1 MKVFKHININP
12 TNMNLYSTA
21 VTHSSY
27 TNENPSYPD
36 YERLE
41 FLGDAVLEIIIS
53 DYLYK
58 ERKLE
63 EGIMTKMRA
72 SYVCEEAC
80 ATYAKELGLD
90 EDIRVGTGEE
100 INTTIMAD
108 VFEAFTAAVYLDQG
122 FEFTKKFV
130 LDIIVKYI
138 ENEIE
143 FLTKKTKLELPMQDI
158 YNMYCYEDKTS
169 TELAK
174 MFNCVPET
182 IISRLRVFAKKE
194 NLPLNIREGHRRKKN
209 LPIEQIYNEYITGI
223 SSKKLGEKYGC
234 MHNVILNRLRE
245 YANEHNI
252 ELVIREGGPVLFKLP
267 SEEIYIKYMS
277 GMSLREIGD
286 DYGCSDRCIK
296 KRLVDYCEENDIE
309 LTMRE
314 AARRKIKLPIDE
326 IYKKYQSGIS
336 AVVLGREYKCSNNT
350 IIRKLRE
357 YCEENNLELNIINL
371 ELDLPVEEMYN
382 LYTSGTS
389 STILAEK
396 YNCSEGTIVNRIKK
410 YCKQNKIE
418 MPPTPVKKK
427 GNKKIAS
434 NVTGEEIYNLYLDG
448 YTIGDIAKSKNL
460 TKRTISEELYA
471 YLERE
476 GKNLKIRN
484 GRKRQEL
491 PSEKLYLEYRSGKTM
506 QEIAE
511 EYQSSATTIADR
523 VISYCKAN
531 NISFPKHNIRV
542 NEETCKKIYELS
554 RGGMQQVKI
563 AKETGYGKKKIERIL
578 KNEYKKAFLEQL
590 KKMLEEKQIK
600 KEIDTNVKVKKY

>member
-1 MKVFKHININP
+1 MIE
-12 TNMNLYSTA
+12 L
-21 VTHSSY
+21 
-27 TNENPSYPD
+27 D
-36 YERLE
+36 Y
-41 FLGDAVLEIIIS
+41 AKI
-53 DYLYK
+53 YK
-58 ERKLE
+58 EYRNGASTRKL
-63 EGIMTKMRA
+63 A
-72 SYVCEEAC
+72 
-80 ATYAKELGLD
+80 
-90 EDIRVGTGEE
+90 
-100 INTTIMAD
+100 
-108 VFEAFTAAVYLDQG
+108 
-122 FEFTKKFV
+122 
-130 LDIIVKYI
+130 VKYNCAAGTI
-138 ENEIE
+138 SNGLKKYCEENEIE
-143 FLTKKTKLELPMQDI
+143 FSTKKTKLELPIQEI

-182 IISRLRVFAKKE
+182 IISRLRIFAKKE

-209 LPIEQIYNEYITGI
+209 LPIEQIYNEYIAGI
-223 SSKKLGEKYGC
+223 SSKKLGQKYGC

-245 YANEHNI
+245 YANEHNL
-252 ELVIREGGPVLFKLP
+252 ELVIREAGPILFKLP
-267 SEEIYIKYMS
+267 NE
-277 GMSLREIGD
+277 
-286 DYGCSDRCIK
+286 
-296 KRLVDYCEENDIE
+296 
-309 LTMRE
+309 
-314 AARRKIKLPIDE
+314 E

-382 LYTSGTS
+382 LYASGTS

-418 MPPTPVKKK
+418 MPSAPVKKK

-476 GKNLKIRN
+476 GKNLKIRS

-491 PSEKLYLEYRSGKTM
+491 PSEKIYLEYRSGKTM

-511 EYQSSATTIADR
+511 EYQCSATTIADR

-600 KEIDTNVKVKKY
+600 KENDTNVKVKKY